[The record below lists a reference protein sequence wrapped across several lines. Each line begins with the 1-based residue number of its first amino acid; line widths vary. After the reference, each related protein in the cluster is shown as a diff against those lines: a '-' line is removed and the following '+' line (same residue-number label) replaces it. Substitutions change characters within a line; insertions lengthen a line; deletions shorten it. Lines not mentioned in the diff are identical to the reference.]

1 MKKILIIENNS
12 DLLNRYSSTL
22 QNAGYE
28 VITSLNSDV
37 GINLAINIKPH
48 LVLCNPQLDDMD
60 GFEVLSKLTKNPL
73 TTQIPII
80 FIKPTSTS
88 DEIKYGIQ
96 YGADDFI
103 TNPFQSN
110 QLIRSVEA
118 RINRDNDHN
127 SVQLPLNKL
136 HTNSLPTVKSLERL
150 HELIAQSKV
159 RHLKKKQTLYFEG
172 DYSQWLYYLVEGSIK
187 TLKLTNDGREL
198 IMGLYKPKSFIGLD
212 SLLLDEAFNH
222 TAEATMNSSLY
233 FISKSA
239 VLELMNEH
247 VELNQHF
254 LRILSTTIHEKE
266 DKLVELAYE
275 SVKKRL
281 AKALIRLVRDSVP
294 IDIIDISRDELAGL
308 AGVAT
313 ETVSRIL
320 TDFKEKGL
328 IERNGSQIQILDL
341 EGLMDIKN

>member
-12 DLLNRYSSTL
+12 DLLNSYSSAL
-22 QNAGYE
+22 QNAGYD
-28 VITSLNSDV
+28 VITSLNSHV
-37 GINLAINIKPH
+37 GIMLAINIIPN
-48 LVLCNPQLDDMD
+48 LVLCNPQLDDMN
-60 GFEVLSKLTKNPL
+60 GFEVLSKLTANPL
-73 TTQIPII
+73 TTKIPII
-80 FIKPTSTS
+80 FIKPDSTF

-103 TNPFQSN
+103 TTPFQSN

-118 RINRDNDHN
+118 KINSHRDPN
-127 SVQLPLNKL
+127 SVHFPLNRL
-136 HTNSLPTVKSLERL
+136 HTNSFHTVKSLERL
-150 HELIAQSKV
+150 HELIVQSKV
-159 RHLKKKQTLYFEG
+159 RHIKKKQTLYFEG
-172 DYSQWLYYLVEGSIK
+172 DYLQWLYYLVEGSIK

-198 IMGLYKPKSFIGLD
+198 IMGLFKPKSFIGLD

-222 TAEATMNSSLY
+222 TAEATVNSSLY

-239 VLELMNEH
+239 VLDLMNEH
-247 VELNQHF
+247 VEVNHHF
-254 LRILSTTIHEKE
+254 MRILSTTLHEKE

-281 AKALIRLVRDSVP
+281 AKTLIRLAKDSVP

-308 AGVAT
+308 TGVAT

-320 TDFKEKGL
+320 TDFKKKGL
-328 IERNGSQIQILDL
+328 IERTGSQIQIINL
-341 EGLMDIKN
+341 EGLMHVKN